1 MECKITNKLMFF
13 IVVGWLG
20 AIILISLL
28 FNTTG
33 IKEGFF
39 PSAVAAEYEDDGVE
53 DAVPSS
59 LSSALLNDNHAGAG
73 CCNSKQSSS
82 TGCLCLDKDQLDQ
95 IRSRGGNKT

>member
-33 IKEGFF
+33 LKEGFF
-39 PSAVAAEYEDDGVE
+39 PSAVAEYEDDGVE

-59 LSSALLNDNHAGAG
+59 LSSALLNDNQAGAG